1 MKVTILSGPYAG
13 RTREVP
19 PDISPTDFLF
29 QLAEA
34 DWRWK
39 VHWGVGAPT
48 TEEFEWA
55 HADIAARIIR
65 ALAHGRVVRFMGRE
79 YRAPRREDLARVA
92 GEVEDAIVSCGFN
105 VTVGVEDES
114 GVTILVREP

>member
-1 MKVTILSGPYAG
+1 MRVTILSGPYAG

-19 PDISPTDFLF
+19 PGISPVSFLF

-55 HADIAARIIR
+55 RADIAARIIR

-79 YRAPRREDLARVA
+79 YRAPRREDLARGA
-92 GEVEDAIVSCGFN
+92 GGGGGAPGSWGLN
-105 VTVGVEDES
+105 VNPG
-114 GVTILVREP
+114 GGGGKGG